1 MRAARK
7 SRARMRRWR
16 ARGRILTPPPER
28 RIHPPAPVPL
38 SRLPDES
45 GVPVRLLGC
54 SGAGLQMRPARLCAS
69 GYHCH
74 ELIHQRRSRQAAQ
87 PTGRPQTRTPRP
99 ANTVAPLD
107 QRLSCKD
114 VASMFLGC
122 SLVVSSFLLPLFV
135 PYCPRSRPPRHAKT
149 RAPQPGLP
157 PSARA
162 PIRYSRLAS
171 RQPTVAAANIK
182 TAAALSRLQ

>member
-1 MRAARK
+1 L
-7 SRARMRRWR
+7 RRLPETR
-16 ARGRILTPPPER
+16 LKALRPHLTPRPPAGRIPRSGSSARLQWRWCPVAPRQALRLGIPLPRTNSPPPE
-28 RIHPPAPVPL
+28 PPGSPAN
-38 SRLPDES
+38 
-45 GVPVRLLGC
+45 
-54 SGAGLQMRPARLCAS
+54 RPAS
-69 GYHCH
+69 
-74 ELIHQRRSRQAAQ
+74 
-87 PTGRPQTRTPRP
+87 TRTPRP

-149 RAPQPGLP
+149 RAVQPGLS

-162 PIRYSRLAS
+162 PI
-171 RQPTVAAANIK
+171 QPPGPTPAHGRHCQYRDGSGLVK
-182 TAAALSRLQ
+182 VTMTF